1 MQELITIQN
10 QPALVEVNFE
20 ELKKHLATELEKYNV
35 VVTQDT
41 VKDAKALATE
51 LNATKREI
59 AKRKKEEYGRAT
71 AGANQFKD
79 SMKELETM
87 CEDGRQKLLAQVQK
101 FEDETRQLG
110 YDLMVELRA
119 KLWDSLGVNDE
130 FRRATIDEPV
140 PLSAVTTK
148 GNLSASAKNTIEA
161 RVNADRALQDQTEMS
176 LLKLE
181 NQSYKAGLSAPLN
194 RGHVEHF
201 LFAEDE
207 EYSQKLDALMQSELQ
222 REEVAQQRMRDQM
235 EREQREAERQK
246 EAATQRA
253 ERAKAA
259 SQEPLGKPAGS
270 QAPEPSE
277 YERQPEQP
285 ERAQTSQAEPGPAQP
300 GRVPVTVQCTF
311 NVNVPASTTDAA
323 IEAELRRVLEK
334 AGIKTLDTV
343 EVFRRQE
350 AA

>member
-1 MQELITIQN
+1 MQELIAIHNT
-10 QPALVEVNFE
+10 PALVEVNFE
-20 ELKKHLATELEKYNV
+20 ELKKHLAAELQKFDV

-59 AKRKKEEYGRAT
+59 AKRKKEEYDRAT

-79 SMKELETM
+79 SMKELEGM
-87 CEDGRQKLLAQVQK
+87 CEEGRQKLLAQVQK
-101 FEDETRQLG
+101 FEDETRRIG
-110 YDLMVELRA
+110 HDLLIELRA

-140 PLSAVTTK
+140 PLSAVTAK
-148 GNLSASAKNTIEA
+148 GNLSASAKNTIET
-161 RVNADRALQDQTEMS
+161 RVNADKALQDQTEMR

-201 LFAEDE
+201 LFADE
-207 EYSQKLDALMQSELQ
+207 GEYNQNLDALMQSELQ

-235 EREQREAERQK
+235 EREQQEKERQEKLRLEREQRQQASSKVSPEVAQEAETLRHEPVCNQ
-246 EAATQRA
+246 TTDPQPA
-253 ERAKAA
+253 ERPE
-259 SQEPLGKPAGS
+259 SGK
-270 QAPEPSE
+270 
-277 YERQPEQP
+277 
-285 ERAQTSQAEPGPAQP
+285 
-300 GRVPVTVQCTF
+300 VPVTVQCTF
-311 NVNVPASTTDAA
+311 AVNVAAHVTDAA
-323 IEAELRRVLEK
+323 IESELRAVMER
-334 AGIKTLDTV
+334 AGIKTLNSV
-343 EVFRRQE
+343 QVFREQE

>member
-41 VKDAKALATE
+41 VKDAKALAAE
-51 LNATKREI
+51 LNKTKGEI
-59 AKRKKEEYGRAT
+59 AKRKKEEYDRAT

-87 CEDGRQKLLAQVQK
+87 CEDGRKSLLAQVQK
-101 FEDETRQLG
+101 FEDETRQQTA
-110 YDLMVELRA
+110 DLLRA
-119 KLWDSLGVNDE
+119 MRAELWSHTGVAEE
-130 FRRATIDEPV
+130 FQRAQFDDLV
-140 PLSAVTTK
+140 NLSAVTAK
-148 GNLSASAKNTIEA
+148 GNLTAGAKSKIEA
-161 RVNADRALQDQTEMS
+161 RVNADKALQDQTEMR

-181 NQSYKAGLSAPLN
+181 NQSYKAGLSAPLT
-194 RGHVEHF
+194 RSHVEHF
-201 LFAEDE
+201 LFDE
-207 EYSQKLDALMQSELQ
+207 GDTYQQKLDALMKSELG
-222 REEVAQQRMRDQM
+222 REEVAQNAMRAKM
-235 EREQREAERQK
+235 EREQQEKEQSEQRQREREERA
-246 EAATQRA
+246 EAAAEEAQRTV
-253 ERAKAA
+253 
-259 SQEPLGKPAGS
+259 SD
-270 QAPEPSE
+270 
-277 YERQPEQP
+277 QPEQEAAP
-285 ERAQTSQAEPGPAQP
+285 EKAEASKPEPEPAQP

-311 NVNVPASTTDAA
+311 NVNVTASTTDAA

-343 EVFRRQE
+343 EVIRQQE

>member
-59 AKRKKEEYGRAT
+59 AKRKKEEYDRAT

-161 RVNADRALQDQTEMS
+161 RVNADKALQDQTEMR

-201 LFAEDE
+201 LFLEDAE
-207 EYSQKLDALMQSELQ
+207 YNQKLDALMQSELQ

-235 EREQREAERQK
+235 EREQREKERQ
-246 EAATQRA
+246 EQMRA
-253 ERAKAA
+253 EREQRQQAAAQEAAPTPEAEHKEAPKAEPAPDQA
-259 SQEPLGKPAGS
+259 SEKPAERP
-270 QAPEPSE
+270 AP
-277 YERQPEQP
+277 
-285 ERAQTSQAEPGPAQP
+285 GK
-300 GRVPVTVQCTF
+300 VPVTVQCTF
-311 NVNVPASTTDAA
+311 SVNVGERVTDAA
-323 IEAELRRVLEK
+323 IEAELRSVMEK
-334 AGIKTLDTV
+334 AGIKTLASV
-343 EVFRRQE
+343 QVFREQE

>member
-1 MQELITIQN
+1 MQELIAINNT
-10 QPALVEVNFE
+10 PALVEVNFE
-20 ELKKHLATELEKYNV
+20 ELKKHLAAELQKFDV

-59 AKRKKEEYGRAT
+59 AKRKKEEYDRAT

-79 SMKELETM
+79 SMKELESM
-87 CEDGRQKLLAQVQK
+87 CEEGRQKLLAQVQK

-110 YDLMVELRA
+110 YELMVELRA
-119 KLWDSLGVNDE
+119 KLWGSLGVNDE
-130 FRRATIDEPV
+130 FRRAEIDQPV

-148 GNLSASAKNTIEA
+148 GNLSASAKNTIET
-161 RVNADRALQDQTEMS
+161 RVNADKAMQDQTEMR

-201 LFAEDE
+201 LFADDD

-222 REEVAQQRMRDQM
+222 REEVALQRMRDQM

-246 EAATQRA
+246 EAAAQRE

-270 QAPEPSE
+270 QAPEPSG
-277 YERQPEQP
+277 YQRQPEP
-285 ERAQTSQAEPGPAQP
+285 ESQKPAERPAPGK
-300 GRVPVTVQCTF
+300 VPVTVQCTF
-311 NVNVPASTTDAA
+311 NVSVSEKVTDAA
-323 IEAELRRVLEK
+323 IEAELRSVMEK

-343 EVFRRQE
+343 QVFRQQE

>member
-59 AKRKKEEYGRAT
+59 AKRKKEEYDRAT

-87 CEDGRQKLLAQVQK
+87 CEEGRQKLLAQVQK
-101 FEDETRQLG
+101 FEDETRQLAA
-110 YDLMVELRA
+110 DLLKAMRDELWNHIGVAEEFQRA
-119 KLWDSLGVNDE
+119 QFDDLVN
-130 FRRATIDEPV
+130 
-140 PLSAVTTK
+140 LSAVTAK
-148 GNLSASAKNTIEA
+148 GNLTAGAKSKIEA
-161 RVNADRALQDQTEMS
+161 RVNADKALQDQTEMR

-235 EREQREAERQK
+235 EREQRERERQEQMQAEREQRQQAAAQ
-246 EAATQRA
+246 EAAQTYDEKQQEAQKAEPAPEQTSEKPA
-253 ERAKAA
+253 ERPA
-259 SQEPLGKPAGS
+259 PGK
-270 QAPEPSE
+270 
-277 YERQPEQP
+277 
-285 ERAQTSQAEPGPAQP
+285 
-300 GRVPVTVQCTF
+300 VPVTVQCTF
-311 NVNVPASTTDAA
+311 NVNVSEKVTDAA
-323 IEAELRRVLEK
+323 IEAELRSVMEK
-334 AGIKTLDTV
+334 AGIKTLNTV
-343 EVFRRQE
+343 QVFRE
-350 AA
+350 KVAA